1 MEKEIAE
8 GKFIEHANVH
18 GNIYGT
24 SFASV
29 MNVVNNNKICIL
41 DIDVQGVQQVMKSG
55 MKAEFVFIKPPTY
68 EELVRRLTSR
78 GTDSE
83 ESIKIRLANSKRELD
98 MAETLPFNHVIINN
112 NLDEA
117 YAELRAVIYPII
129 ENMRSLLVC
138 EQTHLFIRVWWFGG
152 KRSSTTAGIGGIGIL
167 GDDKT
172 SSHQWLLKIDYRTL
186 YVIIGDS
193 INGYT
198 SSRGVNKLS

>member
-1 MEKEIAE
+1 MEEFPNSFGFSISHTTRAPRGQEVDGVSTLTPGDKQVDYYFTKKENMEKEIAE

-29 MNVVNNNKICIL
+29 MNVVNSNKICIL

-112 NLDEA
+112 NLDDA
-117 YAELRAVIYPII
+117 YAELRAVVLPTI
-129 ENMRSLLVC
+129 EKMRS
-138 EQTHLFIRVWWFGG
+138 
-152 KRSSTTAGIGGIGIL
+152 
-167 GDDKT
+167 
-172 SSHQWLLKIDYRTL
+172 
-186 YVIIGDS
+186 
-193 INGYT
+193 
-198 SSRGVNKLS
+198 